1 MIPGDESDGDS
12 TGCEHRV
19 CFVTVTEEP
28 VEEREGVACPWCGR
42 PVERPPRATGRPRTY
57 CRRSCRQRA
66 YEARRRA
73 DELGLG
79 EHELIVTRAALDEL
93 RDQVFVVRSAV
104 DDARRSMAGVSD
116 VREARELLDWVAEAA
131 AALP

>member
-1 MIPGDESDGDS
+1 MS
-12 TGCEHRV
+12 
-19 CFVTVTEEP
+19 
-28 VEEREGVACPWCGR
+28 R
-42 PVERPPRATGRPRTY
+42 PRSATGRPRTY

-79 EHELIVTRAALDEL
+79 EHELIVTRAALDDL

-104 DDARRSMAGVSD
+104 DDARRSMDRLSD
-116 VREARELLDWVAEAA
+116 VQEARELLDWVVQATE
-131 AALP
+131 ALP